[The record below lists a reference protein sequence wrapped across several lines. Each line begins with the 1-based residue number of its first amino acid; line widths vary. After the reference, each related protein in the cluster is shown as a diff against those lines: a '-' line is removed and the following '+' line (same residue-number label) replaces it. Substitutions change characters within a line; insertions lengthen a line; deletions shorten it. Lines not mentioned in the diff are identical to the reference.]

1 MTVIPRKCSESCF
14 QYDPERKGCSYNE
27 MDFTGTEPIRPGQR
41 CLHPEFDES
50 KLITVGIMDICNALA
65 SNSREPPENP

>member
-1 MTVIPRKCSESCF
+1 
-14 QYDPERKGCSYNE
+14 